1 MNARLT
7 YVMEAARARVE
18 HADGF
23 LGVPSHEFNPQTMD
37 RARRPAHSLV
47 LGPALGRQRDLSP
60 GPAHARTGGFHRRVR
75 DLYLSLIHIWMCIRA
90 SPLLPHFGMVDKNR
104 DGKLDRK
111 EFEVASK
118 MMSSM
123 SH

>member
-1 MNARLT
+1 MKTLVIASLFASL
-7 YVMEAARARVE
+7 AAAPHAMADE
-18 HADGF
+18 HAHHAPAKSADAKKANDDEFAKLDTDKDGF
-23 LGVPSHEFNPQTMD
+23 ISKTEL
-37 RARRPAHSLV
+37 PAKH
-47 LGPALGRQRDLSP
+47 
-60 GPAHARTGGFHRRVR
+60 
-75 DLYLSLIHIWMCIRA
+75 
-90 SPLLPHFGMVDKNR
+90 PLLPHFGMVDKNR

>member
-1 MNARLT
+1 MKNIAIASLF
-7 YVMEAARARVE
+7 AALVVATAPAIAGE
-18 HADGF
+18 HDHHAPAKSNDAEKANDAEFAKLDTDKDGF
-23 LGVPSHEFNPQTMD
+23 ISKSEL
-37 RARRPAHSLV
+37 PAKH
-47 LGPALGRQRDLSP
+47 
-60 GPAHARTGGFHRRVR
+60 
-75 DLYLSLIHIWMCIRA
+75 
-90 SPLLPHFGMVDKNR
+90 PLLPHFGMVDKNR